1 MADLAQDFSS
11 RLRQLIAK
19 VARRDRQAFAELYD
33 ATAPQLFGVALRI
46 IRRRDLAEEVLQ
58 ESFVVVWERAGD
70 YSAARGAPL
79 TWLTTIVLQGADRGA
94 ELGAL
99 QRCLDEL
106 EVEPRRAVL
115 LAYAYGLTHEEL
127 AAHLGA
133 PIGTVKS
140 WVRRSLARLKRC
152 LEG

>member
-70 YSAARGAPL
+70 YSAAQIG
-79 TWLTTIVLQGADRGA
+79 
-94 ELGAL
+94 
-99 QRCLDEL
+99 
-106 EVEPRRAVL
+106 RAHV
-115 LAYAYGLTHEEL
+115 
-127 AAHLGA
+127 
-133 PIGTVKS
+133 
-140 WVRRSLARLKRC
+140 
-152 LEG
+152 